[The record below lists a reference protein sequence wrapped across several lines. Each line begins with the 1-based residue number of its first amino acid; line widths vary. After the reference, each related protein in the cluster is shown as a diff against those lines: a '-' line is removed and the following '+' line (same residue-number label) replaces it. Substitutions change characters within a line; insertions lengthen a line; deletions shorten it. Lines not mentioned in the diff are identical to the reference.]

1 MCESALALLER
12 DPLRLATAD
21 HRVSVRKDGR
31 TTEEVRSG
39 YGKPECQQ
47 TMKTS
52 VRFPSRE
59 RPSGEDSEDYAMT
72 RYALDPVRDSAR
84 VLP

>member
-1 MCESALALLER
+1 MCECASALLER

-31 TTEEVRSG
+31 TTVEVRSG
-39 YGKPECQQ
+39 KGMPECQP

-59 RPSGEDSEDYAMT
+59 RPSGEDIEAYAMT
-72 RYALDPVRDSAR
+72 RYALDPVRDPAR
-84 VLP
+84 CL

>member
-1 MCESALALLER
+1 MCESASALLER
-12 DPLRLATAD
+12 DPLRLTTAD

-31 TTEEVRSG
+31 TTVEVRSG
-39 YGKPECQQ
+39 KGMPECQL

-59 RPSGEDSEDYAMT
+59 RPSGEDYAMN
-72 RYALDPVRDSAR
+72 RFLFDNRIGISRSVE
-84 VLP
+84 

>member
-1 MCESALALLER
+1 MRESASALLER
-12 DPLRLATAD
+12 DPLRLAPGETPSRA
-21 HRVSVRKDGR
+21 
-31 TTEEVRSG
+31 EERENPAEVCSG
-39 YGKPECQQ
+39 NGMPECQQ

-59 RPSGEDSEDYAMT
+59 RPSGEDSEDYVIT